1 MQRHEV
7 FGNDLAGIHMHKTR
21 LFLDK
26 TIFTG
31 MTILENSKILMYM
44 YDFFYNQMKAW
55 YEQKCE
61 LIYTDTDSLPMEIET
76 EDVYKDMGEDLF
88 HYDMRN
94 YPKDHLFFIIHNKK
108 VLGKMKDKCPGR
120 VINEVVAIRPKMYS
134 IIENQENIK
143 KVKGVKKNVVKKEI
157 QHEQYKEALFKRKQ
171 FCHRMNI
178 LRSEGH

>member
-1 MQRHEV
+1 
-7 FGNDLAGIHMHKTR
+7 
-21 LFLDK
+21 
-26 TIFTG
+26 
-31 MTILENSKILMYM
+31 
-44 YDFFYNQMKAW
+44 
-55 YEQKCE
+55 
-61 LIYTDTDSLPMEIET
+61 MEIET

-157 QHEQYKEALFKRKQ
+157 QHEQYKEALFERKQ
-171 FCHRMNI
+171 FCHGMKT
-178 LRSEGH
+178 LRSEGHEIYSMHVDKVSLSTFDTKRWIKDQALTCSGGSCVLGGKTNRSSRTKHT